1 MKKLASL
8 IGAVFFFGVVAHA
21 TTFGS
26 VRGVVH
32 DPQHR
37 PIQGASVTPN
47 VGDKRVQ
54 LDNSLTFG
62 SFHWNNPRQIY
73 VEFRYRIGY

>member
-1 MKKLASL
+1 
-8 IGAVFFFGVVAHA
+8 
-21 TTFGS
+21 
-26 VRGVVH
+26 
-32 DPQHR
+32 
-37 PIQGASVTPN
+37 
-47 VGDKRVQ
+47 